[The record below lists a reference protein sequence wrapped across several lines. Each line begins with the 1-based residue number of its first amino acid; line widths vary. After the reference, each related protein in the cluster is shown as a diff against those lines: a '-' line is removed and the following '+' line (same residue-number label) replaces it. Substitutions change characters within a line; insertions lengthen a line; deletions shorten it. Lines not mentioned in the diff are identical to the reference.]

1 MGNCCKKKTSDGLK
15 TKTACEIPLWEHLE
29 WQNLMIRNDLILDWE
44 NMYNARKLLKE
55 DRGRL
60 EDGEQALVVHQDMLQ
75 QVKIEEE
82 AFMLHRR
89 GELEIAQICL
99 RKDRKNLEEEK
110 KKFLYC
116 HIEPSPG
123 FEQKRNSI

>member
-1 MGNCCKKKTSDGLK
+1 MGNCCKTKTSDVLK
-15 TKTACEIPLWEHLE
+15 RKKSFDIPLFEQLE
-29 WQNLMIRNDLILDWE
+29 WQNLMLRNDLMLDYE
-44 NMYNARKLLKE
+44 NMYNARELLKG

-75 QVKIEEE
+75 QVKMEEE

-89 GELEIAQICL
+89 GELEIVQISL
-99 RKDRKNLEEEK
+99 RKDRQNLEEEK

-116 HIEPSPG
+116 HII
-123 FEQKRNSI
+123 FLFFLFFIY

>member
-1 MGNCCKKKTSDGLK
+1 MGNCCKTKTSDVLK
-15 TKTACEIPLWEHLE
+15 RKKSFDIPLFEQLE
-29 WQNLMIRNDLILDWE
+29 WQNLMLRNDLMLDCE
-44 NMYNARKLLKE
+44 NMYNARELLKG

-60 EDGEQALVVHQDMLQ
+60 EDREQALAVHQDMLQ

-99 RKDRKNLEEEK
+99 RKDRKV
-110 KKFLYC
+110 Y
-116 HIEPSPG
+116 I
-123 FEQKRNSI
+123 